1 MSPRARSLVFR
12 FYIIVTVITFLAVAA
27 ITVFEAHVRWSLN
40 QSFSVLDDNGLASLV
55 ILLAAQMIGLVWL
68 SKDR

>member
-1 MSPRARSLVFR
+1 MSPRARAFVFR
-12 FYIIVTVITFLAVAA
+12 FYIIVTVVTFLAVAA

-40 QSFSVLDDNGLASLV
+40 QNFSVLDDNGLAGLA
-55 ILLAAQMIGLVWL
+55 ILLAAQMLGLVWL

>member
-1 MSPRARSLVFR
+1 MSPKARTLVVWL
-12 FYIIVTVITFLAVAA
+12 YMIATALTFLAVAA

-40 QSFSVLDDNGLASLV
+40 QNFSVLDENGLAGLA